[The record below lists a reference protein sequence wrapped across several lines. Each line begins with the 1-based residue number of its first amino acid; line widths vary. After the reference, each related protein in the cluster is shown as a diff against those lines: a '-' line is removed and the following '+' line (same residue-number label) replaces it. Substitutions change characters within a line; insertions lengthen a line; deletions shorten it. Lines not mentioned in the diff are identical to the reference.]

1 MPPRPDRAAQRAALL
16 KLGAAVADEMRAGH
30 NGETAGAVGD
40 ALAAMPQATLE
51 IVGLI
56 GREARRRRPDAHL
69 VAALAFMC
77 GQALETLRYGVERQ
91 DPDASAMLDAV
102 RGRLVR
108 EARSDK
114 ADPAVLMLLTKQFA
128 VAKLDIGEELR
139 GAMGDMLDEQS
150 DEAAEAGAGDLDMER
165 HLVELA
171 RELGDDAFAIHG
183 ELSETAS
190 SFPVDHRLAMASFML
205 ASDADPVRD
214 AALGW
219 LFDPEPGV
227 LPALCQSLAEEAAIG
242 RLGGTALRRLVA
254 VRNWLPAAARPGVD
268 AAVRAARRKG
278 GEPAPLA
285 PPAVEDL
292 RISGFDG
299 SGAASAFALVRTGK
313 RHAVASV
320 LFKLGHGVRDA
331 WVHRDMTRADAR
343 AQLDRVAGEIDLVP
357 VSSSTLRRLLAHM
370 LSLNVEGVP
379 PPFGTLDAVE
389 ALGLGTVNPE
399 PAPPEDVVAA
409 ALGEADGEAADADLL
424 ADASSWPARY
434 GFMGSWFEDDAT
446 VDEALLGRKG
456 LSKVR
461 KVDIVLERVVA
472 PRRRRWGEML
482 AWMALITAD
491 ADAREE
497 ATRFALAAAALL
509 GERPAAEVP
518 LLRAIADNTVEAR
531 RLRRG

>member
-1 MPPRPDRAAQRAALL
+1 MPLRLDNQSPGFAAAF
-16 KLGAAVADEMRAGH
+16 AGL
-30 NGETAGAVGD
+30 
-40 ALAAMPQATLE
+40 LAAK
-51 IVGLI
+51 
-56 GREARRRRPDAHL
+56 REA
-69 VAALAFMC
+69 
-77 GQALETLRYGVERQ
+77 
-91 DPDASAMLDAV
+91 
-102 RGRLVR
+102 
-108 EARSDK
+108 
-114 ADPAVLMLLTKQFA
+114 
-128 VAKLDIGEELR
+128 
-139 GAMGDMLDEQS
+139 
-150 DEAAEAGAGDLDMER
+150 
-165 HLVELA
+165 
-171 RELGDDAFAIHG
+171 
-183 ELSETAS
+183 SE
-190 SFPVDHRLAMASFML
+190 D
-205 ASDADPVRD
+205 
-214 AALGW
+214 
-219 LFDPEPGV
+219 
-227 LPALCQSLAEEAAIG
+227 
-242 RLGGTALRRLVA
+242 
-254 VRNWLPAAARPGVD
+254 VD

-331 WVHRDMTRADAR
+331 WVHRDMTRAEAR

-357 VSSSTLRRLLAHM
+357 VSPSTLRRLLGHM
-370 LSLNVEGVP
+370 LSFNVEGVP

-389 ALGLGTVNPE
+389 ALGLDTVNPE

-409 ALGEADGEAADADLL
+409 ALGEADGEAADADVL
-424 ADASSWPARY
+424 ADAASWPARY
-434 GFMGSWFEDDAT
+434 GFMGSWFEDDAA

-456 LSKVR
+456 LSKAR
-461 KVDIVLERVVA
+461 KVDLVLDTVVA

-509 GERPAAEVP
+509 GDRPAAEMP
-518 LLRAIADNTVEAR
+518 LLRAIADGTVEAR